1 MENNV
6 EELKEFWTEK
16 YAPKNLDEMVLTDKL
31 RDNFK
36 SIINAKTRVN
46 FLFSGQPGIGKTTIV
61 KMMAKELNASVLF
74 IQCGIEGTV
83 SVAQTK
89 IKNFCDSLSIDGKP
103 KVVILDELDSASG
116 SGESSFQ
123 KTLRNIITESP
134 DTCFWGTCNYPEKVI
149 DALRLSRLGVT
160 KLEFTAK
167 DLLVRI
173 KTILDS
179 EKITY
184 TRDTLKRFI
193 QTAIKKNYPDIRR
206 IISLLQISCSSGE
219 LVVSDSLV
227 NSSSN
232 ENFLSDII
240 DRIKTSKNLLDLR
253 QYYISNKSKISDYKE
268 FSGLLFNYVL
278 DNNMIVNPDMVLRMS
293 NIIYQMNIVIDPE
306 IQFFALITILNKEL
320 KNGKQKD

>member
-116 SGESSFQ
+116 SGESSF
-123 KTLRNIITESP
+123 
-134 DTCFWGTCNYPEKVI
+134 
-149 DALRLSRLGVT
+149 
-160 KLEFTAK
+160 
-167 DLLVRI
+167 
-173 KTILDS
+173 
-179 EKITY
+179 
-184 TRDTLKRFI
+184 
-193 QTAIKKNYPDIRR
+193 
-206 IISLLQISCSSGE
+206 
-219 LVVSDSLV
+219 
-227 NSSSN
+227 
-232 ENFLSDII
+232 
-240 DRIKTSKNLLDLR
+240 
-253 QYYISNKSKISDYKE
+253 
-268 FSGLLFNYVL
+268 
-278 DNNMIVNPDMVLRMS
+278 
-293 NIIYQMNIVIDPE
+293 
-306 IQFFALITILNKEL
+306 
-320 KNGKQKD
+320 